1 MRITKGLILK
11 LFSGADIQ
19 RWNDKIRPVELTEL
33 DKQAHKMIIA
43 YVLGKLGRYE
53 EENSDFSWVDVI
65 EGSIFE
71 YLQRVEITDIKPTIF
86 REIREKGDQ
95 YEELKN
101 WVYRRLSPVITPLG
115 SSFKNRYHTYFSE
128 DEHSM
133 SRQIINA
140 AHIHATKWEFEL
152 IEPMNPTGKDIEIPD
167 IRNNLLD
174 EQRKYEN
181 LEGMRKL
188 GDSPNLQAF
197 VNLCGRLRV
206 QMRWSHVR
214 RLTHTSVLG
223 HMLIVAILAYLFSL
237 QARACS
243 RRRINNYFTGLLH
256 DLPEALTRDIIAP
269 VKGAVEG
276 ISTIIKEYE
285 KEQMHKKI
293 YEILPPAWHPEI
305 KMYAEDEFADVVTV
319 DGVQREV
326 TSTAISRRYNDD
338 IFDPRDGTLVKAC
351 DDLAAFVEAHIAI
364 CNGATAEGL
373 QEARHQIKAEY
384 RDKVIAGIAFGPIY
398 ADFG

>member
-1 MRITKGLILK
+1 MRITKGFILK

-53 EENSDFSWVDVI
+53 DENSDFSWVDVI

-101 WVYRRLSPVITPLG
+101 WVYKRLSPVIMPLG
-115 SSFKNRYHTYFSE
+115 SVFRNRYRTYFSE
-128 DEHSM
+128 DEHST
-133 SRQIINA
+133 SRQVINA

-152 IEPMNPTGKDIEIPD
+152 IEPINPTGKDIEIPD
-167 IRNNLLD
+167 IRSNLLD

-237 QARACS
+237 QARACPK
-243 RRRINNYFTGLLH
+243 RRINNYFTGLLH

-285 KEQMHKKI
+285 KEQMQKKI
-293 YEILPPAWHPEI
+293 YEILPPEWHSEI
-305 KMYAEDEFADVVTV
+305 KMYAEDEFSDLVTL
-319 DGVQREV
+319 DGVRKKV
-326 TSTAISRRYNDD
+326 TSAAISRKYNDD

-351 DDLAAFVEAHIAI
+351 DDLAAFVEAHVAI

-373 QEARHQIKAEY
+373 QEARHQIKEKY